1 MSYSRERG
9 NTMEGFEKRNEGN
22 RVTQK
27 ELPKRLFGEISVLF
41 LYLDTIM
48 CRLFCAVYI
57 LSDRFAASA
66 ETIQRTQEGP
76 EQA

>member
-22 RVTQK
+22 RVTQNG
-27 ELPKRLFGEISVLF
+27 LLKRPFGEISVLF
-41 LYLDTIM
+41 SYLDTIM

-57 LSDRFAASA
+57 HGDRFAANA
-66 ETIQRTQEGP
+66 ETIQEAQVGP